1 MFEAKKYLKQIAPD
15 REIHVERAEGLNDCR
30 KMLMRAKA
38 GKLNG
43 YLLEGMACPGGC
55 IGGAGTV
62 QLIPK
67 AAQEVAQ
74 VKKKSAHAHAYE
86 SSYQSILPQLEE

>member
-1 MFEAKKYLKQIAPD
+1 MNCLKHIAPD
-15 REIHVERAEGLNDCR
+15 REINVERAEGLNECR

-38 GKLNG
+38 GRLNG

-74 VKKKSAHAHAYE
+74 IMKKTPNAHAYE
-86 SSYQSILPQLEE
+86 SEYQSILPQLEE